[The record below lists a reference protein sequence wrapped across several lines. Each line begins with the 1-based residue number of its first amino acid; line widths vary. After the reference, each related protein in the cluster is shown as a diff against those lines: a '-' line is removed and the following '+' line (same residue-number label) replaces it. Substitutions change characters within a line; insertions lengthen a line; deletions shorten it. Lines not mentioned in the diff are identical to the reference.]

1 MEIFSFGKIG
11 RRLLILLS
19 LAVLIGGCQKSVD
32 QEELNEAIE
41 SYLEKNGLDFLDK
54 NLTALIEKRE
64 EETRLKEQDT
74 ILEAYRNRVEGSISE
89 TTPLMG
95 MKDADLEIVIFGNF
109 QDPFT
114 KISYKMLKEFIEG
127 EFKENAKLGFRHLP
141 NDRYEHSRIAAA
153 AGEAARRQGKFWEMA
168 DLLFET
174 QDNLIDGNLQNA
186 ARSIGLDLKKF
197 NEDRASAAV
206 KKVIE
211 TDEKF
216 AQKHGAIVTPTYFVN
231 GAAFFGARKERRMK
245 HIFKT
250 LLKVR
255 RGEIK
260 VSESYE

>member
-1 MEIFSFGKIG
+1 MKILSFRKLG
-11 RRLLILLS
+11 RSLMIILP
-19 LAVLIGGCQKSVD
+19 LAMLFGCQRSVD
-32 QEELNEAIE
+32 KEEMNQAIE
-41 SYLEKNGLDFLDK
+41 AYLEKNGLDFLDK
-54 NLTALIEKRE
+54 NLTALVEKRE
-64 EETRLKEQDT
+64 EEARLKEQDT
-74 ILEAYRNRVEGSISE
+74 IIEAYRNRVKGSISE

-95 MKDADLEIVIFGNF
+95 VKDAELEVVIFGNF

-114 KISYKMLKEFIEG
+114 KISYTMLKDFVEG

-141 NDRYEHSRIAAA
+141 NDRYEYSRMAAA

-174 QDNLIDGNLQNA
+174 QDNLKDGSLQNA

-197 NEDRASAAV
+197 NEDRASVAV

-211 TDEKF
+211 ADEKF
-216 AQKHGAIVTPTYFVN
+216 AHKNGAIVTPTYFVN

-260 VSESYE
+260 VSERYE